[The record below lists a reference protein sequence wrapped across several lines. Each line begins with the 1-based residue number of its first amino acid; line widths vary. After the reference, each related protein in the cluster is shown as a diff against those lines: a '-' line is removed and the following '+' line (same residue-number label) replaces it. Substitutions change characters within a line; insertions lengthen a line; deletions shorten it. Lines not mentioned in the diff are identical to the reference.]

1 MNEHMLIL
9 LVEDNPED
17 VIMARITLKDINIKN
32 PVVVVSD
39 GEEALDYLY
48 KRGEYADAISPDLI
62 ILDLNLPKIS
72 GYDVLK
78 EIKSNETF
86 RTIPVIVFTVSTNE
100 QDVETAYKL
109 GANSFIQKPAEP
121 DEMRDV
127 FTVLLRYW
135 LDIVK
140 TPGW

>member
-17 VIMARITLKDINIKN
+17 VIMAKITLKDINIKN
-32 PVVVVSD
+32 PIIVVSD
-39 GEEALDYLY
+39 GEEALDYIY
-48 KRGEYADAISPDLI
+48 KRGKYTDAVRPDLI

-72 GYDVLK
+72 GYEVLK
-78 EIKSNETF
+78 EIKLIETF

-100 QDVETAYKL
+100 QDVETAYML
-109 GANSFIQKPAEP
+109 GANSFIRKPSEP
-121 DEMRDV
+121 SEMRDV
-127 FTVLLRYW
+127 FNILLRYW

-140 TPGW
+140 TTRG